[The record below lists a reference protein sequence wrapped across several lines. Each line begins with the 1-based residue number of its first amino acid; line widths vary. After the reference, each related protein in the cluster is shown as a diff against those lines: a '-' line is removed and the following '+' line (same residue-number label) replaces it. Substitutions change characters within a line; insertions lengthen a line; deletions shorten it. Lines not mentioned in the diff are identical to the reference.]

1 MINIVVDYK
10 HVVRHL
16 DDLAE
21 RQIPFALA
29 KSLNA
34 TVAAPRSGSS
44 GLVTIQGEERLQ
56 LRKAFEL
63 RRPEWADR
71 SIKVT
76 HFATKK
82 EPWATI
88 GIHPP
93 GSAGG
98 SRADILGK
106 FETDREKKPKDGH
119 TIAVP
124 VSSRIKRSNKGIIS
138 KRDRPRAYNFRQ
150 VGNAIRG
157 DRGTFIVRNPDGS
170 GWIFQRTKRGVFP
183 LYRLLTEVEIDP
195 DLHFVETAFRTVDR
209 VWTLNMQRALEEA
222 LRTAR

>member
-1 MINIVVDYK
+1 MIDIVVDYK

-29 KSLNA
+29 KSLND
-34 TVAAPRSGSS
+34 TVVAPKGAGS
-44 GLVTIQGEERLQ
+44 GLVTVQGAERLQ

-63 RRPEWADR
+63 RQTAWADR

-76 HFATKK
+76 HFASKR

-93 GSAGG
+93 GAQGD
-98 SRADILGK
+98 SRADVLGK
-106 FETDREKKPKDGH
+106 FEQDKEKRPKDGH

-124 VSSRIKRSNKGIIS
+124 VSPRIKRSNKGIIA
-138 KRDRPRAYNFRQ
+138 KRDRPKAYNFVQ
-150 VGNAIRG
+150 VGKTIRG
-157 DRGTFIVRNPDGS
+157 DRGTFIVRQPDGS
-170 GWIFQRTKRGVFP
+170 GLILQRTKKGVVA
-183 LYRLLTEVEIDP
+183 LYALVTRAELDP
-195 DLHFVETAFRTVDR
+195 DLHFVETAFATVDH
-209 VWTLNMQRALEEA
+209 VWAINMEKAFEEA
-222 LRTAR
+222 MRTAR